1 MYAARAI
8 KMLHCWSGAYSG
20 GATGGAPLMDFFRG
34 SPGFKKIEF
43 FRPLGS
49 DEIIIIES
57 FEVLK
62 FEIFTSHTIQI
73 AGGGLGLSGILH

>member
-8 KMLHCWSGAYSG
+8 KMLHCWSGAYSE

-57 FEVLK
+57 LQFLLLIPFK
-62 FEIFTSHTIQI
+62 LR
-73 AGGGLGLSGILH
+73 GGGWAWAEFYIKK